1 MSEVRYLTREDILA
15 YHSADFLRRGLTPA
29 PVISEEKLSAAIER
43 PKLTAFG
50 DDAYPTLAQKAAAI
64 LQSLVIG
71 HPFLDGNKRVGL
83 GACLLFLELNGIDR
97 RADQRA
103 LVDLVLGIARGNL
116 REVDEIAGRLRG
128 LFGIDVE

>member
-1 MSEVRYLTREDILA
+1 MDQVVRIHRELMRA
-15 YHSADFLRRGLTPA
+15 EGQA
-29 PVISEEKLSAAIER
+29 PVLVSEEKLSAAI
-43 PKLTAFG
+43 KLTALG
-50 DDAYPTLAQKAAAI
+50 DDAYPTPAQKAAAI

-103 LVDLVLGIARGNL
+103 LVDLVLGIARGDL
-116 REVDEIAGRLRG
+116 REVDEIAERLRG